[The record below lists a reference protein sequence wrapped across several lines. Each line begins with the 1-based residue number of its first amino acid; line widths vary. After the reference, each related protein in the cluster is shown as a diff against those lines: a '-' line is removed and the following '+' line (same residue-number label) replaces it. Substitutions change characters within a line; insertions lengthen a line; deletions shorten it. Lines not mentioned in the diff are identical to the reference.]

1 MRKLMWFSVGF
12 AAICAINAYLHHIL
26 GAAFMV
32 LAAVAVVTAFLLCR
46 KLRFAGVAACV
57 LTGILLGGIW
67 IGLYEHLI
75 LKDAK
80 MLDGTTTV
88 ASIEVTG
95 YSYETDYGAAVK
107 GRLLGS
113 RNSCSVLVYLDENI
127 SCSPGDVLHGTFL
140 LRYTSHGG
148 QRSPSYQRS
157 NGIWLIANAQDDLQI
172 TCPETITFYCYPAIW
187 AEAISQRIST
197 IFSPGAAE
205 FAKALLLGDRS
216 GIDYETDT
224 ALRRSGI
231 THVIA
236 VSGLHVTMLF
246 AVIHLLFG
254 NRRYLLLLMGTP
266 LLLLFGAITGL
277 TPSIV
282 RACIMQ
288 FLYLLAMVLDRE
300 YDPPTAL
307 GFSALVM
314 LLINPMVI
322 VSISFQ
328 LSMACMIGIYLFYDR
343 IYNWFTSEKRMGSVK
358 GKGLL
363 SKVKRWFVSSIS
375 VSISATV
382 FTTALIAYYFGSIS
396 LVSIL
401 TNLLLVWLITYIF
414 YGIILI
420 CLSSLLHIGLGILL
434 GSMLSM
440 CIHAVL
446 HIVRFLSNLPFAAV
460 YTESV
465 YITVWLIASYVL
477 LSAFLLI
484 RTKPVLVYGSCVGI
498 CLCAALLASW
508 LEPTLY
514 EYCITVLDVGQ
525 GQCILLQSEGRTFM
539 VDCGGSQ
546 DTETA
551 DIAAERLLSMG
562 ISHLDGIVLTHYDY
576 DHVGGVPY
584 LLSRIS
590 ADSMFL
596 PAYVDEYG
604 MSEKLMSIAG
614 NAAISVDKDMTITFG
629 NTVITLFA
637 PELHYS
643 ENENSICVLFQTK
656 NCDILITGDRGT
668 RGEQQLLQRAKL
680 PKLEYLIAG
689 HHGSSG
695 STGDVLLQAT
705 RPDYVL
711 ISAGRNN
718 RYGLP
723 APVLLERLEKYGCTV
738 LRTDRNGTLVI
749 RG

>member
-12 AAICAINAYLHHIL
+12 VAICVINAYAHHIL
-26 GAAFMV
+26 GTVFMALV
-32 LAAVAVVTAFLLCR
+32 AVATVTAFLLCR
-46 KLRFAGVAACV
+46 KYRFACVAACI

-67 IGLYEHLI
+67 IGLYEHFI

-80 MLDGTTTV
+80 TLDGSTNVTC
-88 ASIEVTG
+88 IEATD
-95 YSYETDYGAAVK
+95 YSYATDYGAAVK
-107 GRLLGS
+107 GRLLDS
-113 RNSCSVLVYLDENI
+113 KMSYSVLVYLDEDI
-127 SCSPGDVLHGTFL
+127 SCSPGDVLQGTFSF
-140 LRYTSHGG
+140 RYTSHGG
-148 QRSPSYQRS
+148 QKSPSYQRG
-157 NGIWLIANAQDDLQI
+157 NGIWLIANAQNDLQI
-172 TCPETITFYCYPAIW
+172 TRPETISLFCYPAIW
-187 AEAISQRIST
+187 AEAISQRIT
-197 IFSPGAAE
+197 RIFSPGAAE

-254 NRRYLLLLMGTP
+254 NKRYLLLFLGTP
-266 LLLLFGAITGL
+266 LLLLFGAITGF

-288 FLYLLAMVLDRE
+288 FLYLLAMVLNRE
-300 YDPPTAL
+300 YDRPTAL

-314 LLINPMVI
+314 LVINPMVI

-328 LSMACMIGIYLFYDR
+328 LSMACMIGILLYYQR
-343 IYNWFTSEKRMGSVK
+343 IYDWFTHEDRMGKIK

-363 SKVKRWFVSSIS
+363 PGIKRWFVSSIS
-375 VSISATV
+375 ISLSATV

-396 LVSIL
+396 LVGL
-401 TNLLLVWLITYIF
+401 FTNLLLVWAISYIF
-414 YGIILI
+414 YGIVLACI
-420 CLSSLLHIGLGILL
+420 SSLLHIGVGVIL
-434 GSMLSM
+434 GSILSL

-446 HIVRFLSNLPFAAV
+446 QIVRFLSSLPFAAV
-460 YTESV
+460 YTDSV
-465 YITVWLIASYVL
+465 YITVWLVASYVL
-477 LSAFLLI
+477 LAVFLLI

-508 LEPTLY
+508 LEPSLY

-525 GQCILLQSEGRTFM
+525 GQCVLLQSEGRTFM

-551 DIAAERLLSMG
+551 DIAAEKLLSMG
-562 ISHLDGIVLTHYDY
+562 FSRLDGMVLTHYDY
-576 DHVGGVPY
+576 DHVGGAEY
-584 LLSRIS
+584 LLSRIP
-590 ADSMFL
+590 ADSVFL

-604 MSEKLMSIAG
+604 MSDRLRDIAG
-614 NAAISVDKDMTITFG
+614 NAAVSVIQDMTITYG
-629 NTVITLFA
+629 DTVMTLFA
-637 PELHYS
+637 PELRYS

-668 RGEQQLLQRAKL
+668 RGEQLLLERAEL

-689 HHGSSG
+689 HHGSAG
-695 STGDVLLQAT
+695 STGDSLLQAT
-705 RPDYVL
+705 QPDYVL
-711 ISAGRNN
+711 ISASLNN

-723 APVLLERLEKYGCTV
+723 SPKLLQRLESYGCTV
-738 LRTDRNGTLVI
+738 LRTDLNGTLVI